1 MDPFSMVVTI
11 VLISVAGKLIG
22 NYLKL
27 RQQELAARGA
37 PGMDASTER
46 ELAALRERVATLERI
61 VTEPAYDLKRQFH
74 ELEREQRRAA

>member
-27 RQQELAARGA
+27 RQQELAARAAQGI
-37 PGMDASTER
+37 GSDAQR

-61 VTEPAYDLKRQFH
+61 VTDPGYDLKRQFQD
-74 ELEREQRRAA
+74 LEREQRRAA

>member
-11 VLISVAGKLIG
+11 VLISVAGKLVG

-27 RQQELAARGA
+27 RQQEVAARTAQDIGGEA
-37 PGMDASTER
+37 QR

-61 VTEPAYDLKRQFH
+61 VTDPGYDLKRQFQ